1 MVYEPWTTSWPQN
14 PIRSVER
21 AAVKIVSGEY
31 QVEFKDSSGRTHNV
45 LRVSESAVLN
55 LMDTARGLVGDK
67 PGER

>member
-1 MVYEPWTTSWPQN
+1 MAYEPWNTSWPHN

-21 AAVKIVSGEY
+21 AAVKAVGDGY

-55 LMDTARGLVGDK
+55 LMDTAQSVVGDK